1 MLNRLF
7 RSDRAADAMAAAVYG
22 AVVAQARQP
31 VFYAVLGVPDSVT
44 GRFEM
49 VVLHAV
55 LVLERL
61 KREGE
66 PGRDLGQRMFDHF
79 CSDMDQS
86 LRELGFSDLAVPKR
100 MKALGESFYGRAD
113 AYGRSAMDAT
123 GLAAALERNVFVGA
137 ELSADAARLANYA
150 IATQQWLAAT
160 PWEKLVKGELAFPDP
175 VGLAEVLK

>member
-1 MLNRLF
+1 
-7 RSDRAADAMAAAVYG
+7 MAAAVYG

-31 VFYAVLGVPDSVT
+31 AFYAVLGVPDSVT

-66 PGRDLGQRMFDHF
+66 PGRDLGQRMFDNF

-86 LRELGFSDLAVPKR
+86 LRELGFSDHAMPKR
-100 MKALGESFYGRAD
+100 MKGLGESFYGRAE
-113 AYGRSAMDAT
+113 AYARSATDAAE
-123 GLAAALERNVFVGA
+123 LAAALGRNVFGGV
-137 ELSADAARLANYA
+137 ESSRDAAPLAKYA
-150 IATQQWLAAT
+150 IATQERLAAT
-160 PWEKLVKGELAFPDP
+160 PWEAFAAGTLSFPDP
-175 VGLAEVLK
+175 AAFAEGAS